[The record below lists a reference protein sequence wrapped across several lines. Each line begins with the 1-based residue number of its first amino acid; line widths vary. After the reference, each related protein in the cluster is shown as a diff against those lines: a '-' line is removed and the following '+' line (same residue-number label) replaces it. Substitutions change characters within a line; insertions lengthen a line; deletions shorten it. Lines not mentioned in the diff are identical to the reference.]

1 VSDIADP
8 VEPKWDDNPPIIHEQ
23 PETWVYWNPHDQ
35 LVIRQRHGVYCD
47 CEEPFLFLSIE
58 NVQRLIAA
66 LQMKLRRRPAGTPG
80 RAHPASATQRRGAQA
95 SLKTAARRSRTMSR
109 TA

>member
-1 VSDIADP
+1 MSDIADP

-23 PETWVYWNPHDQ
+23 PETWVYWNPHGQ

-58 NVQRLIAA
+58 NVQRLIRA
-66 LQMKLRRRPAGTPG
+66 LQQELACPPWADSPPEPRIEAETAEPLTSAERQRRYRQRRRG
-80 RAHPASATQRRGAQA
+80 QQ
-95 SLKTAARRSRTMSR
+95 
-109 TA
+109 